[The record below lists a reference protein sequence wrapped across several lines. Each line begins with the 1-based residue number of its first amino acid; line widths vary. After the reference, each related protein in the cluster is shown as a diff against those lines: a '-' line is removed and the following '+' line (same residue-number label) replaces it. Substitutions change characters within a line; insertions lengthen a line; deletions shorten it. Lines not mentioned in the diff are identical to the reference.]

1 MYYRGSRVSLS
12 EKESRFHHS
21 VEPRTWR
28 QRAAEEKPREK
39 MFRLSL
45 RLVRRPKEKPAPEE
59 RVAHGFYRPSRLTQP
74 AGAGTVER
82 PAVRPLALPPF
93 VRRLALPALK
103 IGLVAGLLG
112 ALVWSKVRTTD
123 MLQQMSGLTLSKIS
137 VEGTHYLNEGE
148 VIQAAQAPLGENMFK
163 LDLSAISAQV
173 GRLSWVKRVFV
184 ERRLPKALLIS
195 VEEREP
201 AALLDHGDLY
211 GVDAEGRVLAPSPAL
226 SGKDLPLVSGVDFT
240 PDALGTTQAAASL
253 KPALDFLA
261 FLRKQDGAL
270 AQDVSEV
277 NLGEPGC
284 LKVTFIDGV
293 TMRFNPQVTPEELRH
308 MALVLGDLNLKGKKA
323 ASLDFR
329 YKDEVLVRTR

>member
-12 EKESRFHHS
+12 ESQPRFYNTQ
-21 VEPRTWR
+21 PRTWR
-28 QRAAEEKPREK
+28 ERSAREKPKEK

-45 RLVRRPKEKPAPEE
+45 RLVRKPKEKPAREE
-59 RVAHGFYRPSRLTQP
+59 RVTHGFYRPSRLTQG
-74 AGAGTVER
+74 AGAGVMER
-82 PAVRPLALPPF
+82 PAARPIQMPPF
-93 VRRLALPALK
+93 VKRMALPALK

-112 ALVWSKVRTTD
+112 ALVWSKVKTTD
-123 MLQQMSGLTLSKIS
+123 LLQQMSGLTLSKIS
-137 VEGTHYLNEGE
+137 VEGTHYLSEDQ
-148 VIQAAQAPLGENMFK
+148 VIQAAKAPLGENMFK
-163 LDLSAISAQV
+163 LDLAGISSQV
-173 GRLSWVKRVFV
+173 GALSWVKRVFV

-195 VEEREP
+195 VVERKP

-211 GVDAEGRVLAPSPAL
+211 AVDNEGRILSPSQAL
-226 SGKDLPLVSGVDFT
+226 SGEDLPLVSGLNFT
-240 PDALGTTQAAASL
+240 PDAVGTTQAAASL
-253 KPALDFLA
+253 RPALDFLA
-261 FLRKQDGAL
+261 FLQKQDGSL

-293 TMRFNPQVTPEELRH
+293 TMRFNPVVTQDELRH

-329 YKDEVLVRTR
+329 YKDEVLVKTR